1 MARKEETKTVL
12 ERQYLIPI
20 KRRTL
25 GVPKYRKAKKAVITV
40 REFISKHM
48 KSEDV
53 SIGKYL
59 NEHIW
64 RHGMKNPP
72 GKVKVTASKNSEGKV
87 VVELC
92 GSPKEQPKEDKKGK
106 NAEEAKKAVK
116 EKPKKEIT
124 KEAEIIKEEVKE
136 KKEHKAEEAKKI
148 EHEEIK
154 ELRKEH
160 PHQHSPKMPKEQK
173 SQELRKKELIPP
185 QRSG

>member
-1 MARKEETKTVL
+1 MAKKEESAKTVL
-12 ERQYLIPI
+12 ERQYIVPI
-20 KRRTL
+20 RRRTL

-48 KSEDV
+48 KSDDV
-53 SIGKYL
+53 HIGKYL

-64 RHGMKNPP
+64 NHGMKNPP

-87 VVELC
+87 FVELF
-92 GSPKEQPKEDKKGK
+92 GAP
-106 NAEEAKKAVK
+106 K
-116 EKPKKEIT
+116 EKPKEEKKGKKVAKDAKKESPKEAV

-136 KKEHKAEEAKKI
+136 MKEHKTEEAKKV

-160 PHQHSPKMPKEQK
+160 PHQHAPKMPGEPKT
-173 SQELRKKELIPP
+173 QELRKKEMIPP
-185 QRSG
+185 QRNG

>member
-1 MARKEETKTVL
+1 MAKKEESAKTVL
-12 ERQYLIPI
+12 ERQYIVPI
-20 KRRTL
+20 RRRTL

-48 KSEDV
+48 KSDDV
-53 SIGKYL
+53 NIGKYL

-64 RHGMKNPP
+64 NHGMKNPP

-87 VVELC
+87 LVELC
-92 GSPKEQPKEDKKGK
+92 GAQKEKPKEDKKGK
-106 NAEEAKKAVK
+106 K
-116 EKPKKEIT
+116 EGKKESPKEAV

-136 KKEHKAEEAKKI
+136 IKEHKADEAKKV

-160 PHQHSPKMPKEQK
+160 PHQHIPKIPGEPK
-173 SQELRKKELIPP
+173 SQEMRKKEMIPP
-185 QRSG
+185 QRNG